1 MTDPIG
7 LPDTFPD
14 ARDDE
19 YHGGGIAGLAVGL
32 AFLAVIVWA
41 VLT

>member
-1 MTDPIG
+1 MTHPID

-19 YHGGGIAGLAVGL
+19 YHGGGAFWLIVGLAVMAGIGWWVL
-32 AFLAVIVWA
+32 A
-41 VLT
+41 